1 MYCFL
6 FQRNLGVLDSQW
18 QAFLRKVE
26 HVEYDWLGASVLAVV
41 DGVHHLYNSLAF
53 MHGFLLAILSDD
65 GQLAL
70 YQHAVVHDGVVVPAQ
85 FLAGREHVLDGHITA
100 VVPQNVRMAAS
111 VHSLLCFIS

>member
-41 DGVHHLYNSLAF
+41 DGVHHLNNSLAF
-53 MHGFLLAILSDD
+53 MHGSCPMM
-65 GQLAL
+65 
-70 YQHAVVHDGVVVPAQ
+70 VSSP
-85 FLAGREHVLDGHITA
+85 
-100 VVPQNVRMAAS
+100 
-111 VHSLLCFIS
+111 CISTP